1 MKCYVVHYLS
11 TASTPE
17 ETSPPQTV
25 ETTFPPQTVETT
37 SHPVSS
43 STQPTNNPQSDGAT
57 TTSVIIVVAVV
68 IVLVVIVIG
77 VVILVVIFS
86 TKKRKQQS
94 EIKRIQNVKIEN
106 GYIEMKPNQE
116 QNTEKE
122 ANSRPDHSLYHVT
135 VKQKKMLP
143 SVPTKSEKVE
153 YLKQKCTLSEEKPVP
168 AESEY
173 ALPAKSPLLV
183 NLSKSMFEE
192 LESNPMYQSMDRRH
206 DPPSTTNVSHGNDIY
221 TVPVT
226 TSSTTIEM
234 QSGFHETVYQASP
247 FTDVPRNP
255 IDYEHLQSYAPQSC
269 KKIYCNAGHTTR
281 SS

>member
-1 MKCYVVHYLS
+1 MIILV
-11 TASTPE
+11 
-17 ETSPPQTV
+17 
-25 ETTFPPQTVETT
+25 
-37 SHPVSS
+37 
-43 STQPTNNPQSDGAT
+43 
-57 TTSVIIVVAVV
+57 IVVGVINPVV
-68 IVLVVIVIG
+68 L
-77 VVILVVIFS
+77 LRS
-86 TKKRKQQS
+86 KKRKQRL
-94 EIKRIQNVKIEN
+94 EINKIQNVKMEN
-106 GYIEMKPNQE
+106 KDIEMKVNQE

-143 SVPTKSEKVE
+143 SVPTKSEKGE
-153 YLKQKCTLSEEKPVP
+153 YLYQNSTLSEEKPVP

-192 LESNPMYQSMDRRH
+192 LESNPMYQSIDRCH

-234 QSGFHETVYQASP
+234 QSGIHETVYQASP

-255 IDYEHLQSYAPQSC
+255 IDYEHLQFYAPQSC
-269 KKIYCNAGHTTR
+269 KKMCCNAGHTTR

>member
-1 MKCYVVHYLS
+1 MIILV
-11 TASTPE
+11 
-17 ETSPPQTV
+17 
-25 ETTFPPQTVETT
+25 
-37 SHPVSS
+37 
-43 STQPTNNPQSDGAT
+43 
-57 TTSVIIVVAVV
+57 IVVGVINPVV
-68 IVLVVIVIG
+68 L
-77 VVILVVIFS
+77 LRS
-86 TKKRKQQS
+86 KKRKQRL
-94 EIKRIQNVKIEN
+94 EINKIQNVKMEN
-106 GYIEMKPNQE
+106 KDIEMKVNQE

-143 SVPTKSEKVE
+143 SVPTKSEKGE
-153 YLKQKCTLSEEKPVP
+153 YLYQNCTLSEEKPVP

-192 LESNPMYQSMDRRH
+192 LESNPMYQSIDQCH

-269 KKIYCNAGHTTR
+269 KKMYCNAGHTTR